1 MHMVAYVTPINN
13 NLLQLSYKS
22 HRTFLTNHIGSIS
35 HHITPL
41 VINSLG
47 GRHTHT
53 YTHTHAHTH
62 THTNTHTDIRR
73 QSNSKKPGMRWPAA
87 GVHLV

>member
-1 MHMVAYVTPINN
+1 MVFANPVT
-13 NLLQLSYKS
+13 YKS
-22 HRTFLTNHIGSIS
+22 HRTYLTNHNGSIS
-35 HHITPL
+35 RHVTPL

-53 YTHTHAHTH
+53 
-62 THTNTHTDIRR
+62 HTDIRR
-73 QSNSKKPGMRWPAA
+73 QSNSKKPGVHQPQA